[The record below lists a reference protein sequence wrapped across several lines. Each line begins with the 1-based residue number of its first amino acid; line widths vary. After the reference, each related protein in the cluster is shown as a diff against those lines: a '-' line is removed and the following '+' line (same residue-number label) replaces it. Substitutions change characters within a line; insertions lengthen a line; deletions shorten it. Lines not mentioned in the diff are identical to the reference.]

1 VSTTLAELGQALRLS
16 IFLQLSLAVLLGG
29 AIGFERESRG
39 KPAGL
44 RTNILICMG
53 ATLFTLLSYRLAPP
67 GADAG
72 RVAAQVVSGIGFL
85 GAGTILHAR
94 GTVVGLT
101 SAATIWLVAA
111 IGMAIG
117 SHSYIEALGATALA
131 MVVLDGLGFIEG
143 RIAARSSRAHLTVS
157 AAAEPGAVGAIEGL
171 LRDLGLRLEECHLR
185 RDESGVV
192 LEVDVV
198 GPKRL
203 HGQARVTLLES
214 PAVKSVSMSETVA
227 H

>member
-1 VSTTLAELGQALRLS
+1 MSITLAELWHALRLS
-16 IFLQLSLAVLLGG
+16 VLLQLSLAVLLGG
-29 AIGFERESRG
+29 AIGIERESKG

-44 RTNILICMG
+44 RTNILICIG

-72 RVAAQVVSGIGFL
+72 RVAAQIVTGIGFL

-111 IGMAIG
+111 VGMAIG
-117 SHSYIEALGATALA
+117 SRSYVEALGTTALA
-131 MVVLDGLGFIEG
+131 MVVLDGLGFVET
-143 RIAARSSRAHLTVS
+143 RLAARSTRTHLTVS
-157 AAAEPGAVGAIEGL
+157 ATREPGAVATIEGL
-171 LRDLGLRLEECHLR
+171 LRDLGLQLEERHLR
-185 RDESGVV
+185 REESGVV
-192 LEVDVV
+192 LEVDIV

-203 HGQARVTLLES
+203 HSQAHVTLLES
-214 PAVKSVSMSETVA
+214 PAVRSVSTPGLGV